1 MATSEENKSKLEE
14 EIIRATSVY
23 DADVA
28 MRKVRAFLALQAG
41 SQD

>member
-14 EIIRATSVY
+14 EIVKASSRY

-28 MRKVRAFLALQAG
+28 MLKVKAFLALQAG